1 MRKQTG
7 QPTNTQEIINLTN
20 QPGNQRTNQPN
31 EQTTQSSNQA
41 RKHAHRL
48 KQRKTQSHEECR
60 NNAVCCRSRLGP
72 SLAAGHKVSLC
83 DWNVQPFG
91 ICAKYYGQNKCLC
104 TVIQEFLLQYLFLN
118 MLLVLHI
125 CAHAC
130 GMQAFMKHSSTKV
143 LLPASK
149 KDNGCRKQGRRR
161 CRVGLKRS
169 SGCLAESWKRLGN
182 SSKEVPK
189 PNRSLVLDLISDRS
203 TTIRILP

>member
-1 MRKQTG
+1 MSKQRNQVIKQG
-7 QPTNTQEIINLTN
+7 NT
-20 QPGNQRTNQPN
+20 
-31 EQTTQSSNQA
+31 
-41 RKHAHRL
+41 HRL
-48 KQRKTQSHEECR
+48 KQRKTQSHEECK
-60 NNAVCCRSRLGP
+60 NNAACCRSRLGP

-91 ICAKYYGQNKCLC
+91 ICAKYDGQNKCLC
-104 TVIQEFLLQYLFLN
+104 TVIQECLLEYLFLY

-130 GMQAFMKHSSTKV
+130 GMQAFMEHSSTKV

-149 KDNGCRKQGRRR
+149 KDNGCRKQERRR

-182 SSKEVPK
+182 LSKEVPK
-189 PNRSLVLDLISDRS
+189 SNRSLVLDLISDRL
-203 TTIRILP
+203 TTTGILP